1 MYKVFINKLSI
12 ILTSKN
18 KYLNKKTTFLLVS
31 ISLDEILKKVR
42 KHKKIFLYHPE
53 KSDLLKVFKSK
64 IKLIFASGG
73 IVSNENNQILFIY
86 KRNKWDL
93 PKGKAEKGETI
104 RETAIREV
112 MEETGIEDLKID
124 KYFSNT
130 FHIVRNKGKYFL
142 KETSWFLMSSNFKG
156 KLKPQIK
163 EGIKSVKWKTAHDIK
178 NLKKKTYNNISIIL
192 NDFLKQNQK

>member
-18 KYLNKKTTFLLVS
+18 KHLNEKNTFLLVS

-42 KHKKIFLYHPE
+42 KHKKIFLYHPKE
-53 KSDLLKVFKSK
+53 SDLLKVFKSK

-86 KRNKWDL
+86 RKGKWDL

-112 MEETGIEDLKID
+112 MEETGVELLKIE
-124 KYFSNT
+124 KFFSNT
-130 FHIVRNKGKYFL
+130 FHIVRNKRKYFL

-156 KLKPQIK
+156 KLKPQVM
-163 EGIKSVKWKTAHDIK
+163 EGIKSVKWKNIEDVK
-178 NLKKKTYNNISIIL
+178 KLKKKTYNNISIIL
-192 NDFLKQNQK
+192 SDFLKQNHK

>member
-18 KYLNKKTTFLLVS
+18 KYLNEENTFLLVS

-42 KHKKIFLYHPE
+42 NHKKIFLYHPK
-53 KSDLLKVFKSK
+53 KSELLKVFKYK
-64 IKLIFASGG
+64 IKVIFASGG
-73 IVSNENNQILFIY
+73 IVSNEKSQILFIY
-86 KRNKWDL
+86 RRGKWDL

-112 MEETGIEDLKID
+112 MEETGIEHLKID

-130 FHIVRNKGKYFL
+130 FHIVRKKRKYFL

-156 KLKPQIK
+156 KLKPQIE
-163 EGIKSVKWKTAHDIK
+163 EGIKSVKWKTIEDVKKIK
-178 NLKKKTYNNISIIL
+178 KRTYNNISIIL
-192 NDFLKQNQK
+192 SDFLKQNQK